1 MWTINELFYGP
12 EPALT
17 HIYEYSHLKPVE
29 VGVVEPEQINHVK
42 DKKGKN
48 GHDVLHLKV
57 DMCCEAC
64 VRKVR
69 QVLIELTGVTSLN
82 ICVPTR
88 KVTVTGDVKPE
99 ACLKAMAKIRKRASL
114 WGDAEGG
121 GKEGKK
127 KKKKS
132 DGN

>member
-1 MWTINELFYGP
+1 MWSINELFYGP

-17 HIYEYSHLKPVE
+17 HIYEYSKPVE
-29 VGVVEPEQINHVK
+29 VGVVKEQNHPK
-42 DKKGKN
+42 DKKGN
-48 GHDVLHLKV
+48 HGDLHLKV

-64 VRKVR
+64 VKKVR
-69 QVLIELTGVTSLN
+69 RVLIELNGVSSIN
-82 ICVPTR
+82 INVPSK

-114 WGDAEGG
+114 WADAEGG

-127 KKKKS
+127 KNKKDGKQAYS
-132 DGN
+132 DQI

>member
-17 HIYEYSHLKPVE
+17 HIYEYSKPVE
-29 VGVVEPEQINHVK
+29 VGVVKEQNVSK
-42 DKKGKN
+42 DKKNNHGE
-48 GHDVLHLKV
+48 VHLKV

-69 QVLIELTGVTSLN
+69 KVLIELNGVNSIN
-82 ICVPTR
+82 INVPAK
-88 KVTVTGDVKPE
+88 KVSVAGEVKPE
-99 ACLKAMAKIRKRASL
+99 PCLQAMAKIRKRAAL
-114 WGDAEGG
+114 WADAEGG

-127 KKKKS
+127 KNNNSNNNNNK
-132 DGN
+132 

>member
-17 HIYEYSHLKPVE
+17 HIYEYSDLKPVE
-29 VGVVEPEQINHVK
+29 VGVVKEQNHAK
-42 DKKGKN
+42 EKKGNN
-48 GHDVLHLKV
+48 GDVHLKV

-69 QVLIELTGVTSLN
+69 RVLIELNGVNSINVN
-82 ICVPTR
+82 IPSK
-88 KVTVTGDVKPE
+88 KVTVTGDVKAE
-99 ACLKAMAKIRKRASL
+99 ACLKALAKIRKRASL
-114 WGDAEGG
+114 WANAESGG

-127 KKKKS
+127 NKNK
-132 DGN
+132 DGK

>member
-1 MWTINELFYGP
+1 MWTINELFYGS

-17 HIYEYSHLKPVE
+17 HIYEYSPVKPVE
-29 VGVVEPEQINHVK
+29 VGFVKLELINRVK
-42 DKKGKN
+42 DKGKN
-48 GHDVLHLKV
+48 GHDVHLKV

-69 QVLIELTGVTSLN
+69 RVLFELSGVTSLN
-82 ICVPTR
+82 ISVPTK

-99 ACLKAMAKIRKRASL
+99 ACLKAMAKIRKRSSL
-114 WGDAEGG
+114 WGDAAGG